1 MSVYEEKYVSIKV
14 IDYAM
19 PKFLHALLNNGL
31 TTEDFVVTQ
40 EDDYLVVRIRFDA
53 LYVIKCKTYKK
64 WEDLESDCITVN
76 DPGIN
81 YCNVAD
87 SVDAVIK
94 QDKDDKDFPTATFSS
109 LNI

>member
-1 MSVYEEKYVSIKV
+1 MVHEVKYVSIKV

-40 EDDYLVVRIRFDA
+40 EDDYLVVRVRFDA
-53 LYVIKCKTYKK
+53 LYPVKYKK

-81 YCNVAD
+81 YCNTVN
-87 SVDAVIK
+87 SVD
-94 QDKDDKDFPTATFSS
+94 
-109 LNI
+109 

>member
-1 MSVYEEKYVSIKV
+1 MSVHEEKYVSIKV
-14 IDYAM
+14 VDYSM

-40 EDDYLVVRIRFDA
+40 EDDYLVVRVRFDA
-53 LYVIKCKTYKK
+53 LYVIKKYKK
-64 WEDLESDCITVN
+64 WEDLESDCITVPN
-76 DPGIN
+76 PNIN
-81 YCNVAD
+81 YCAVVD

-94 QDKDDKDFPTATFSS
+94 TDTELQSSS